1 MTQHRVILMGG
12 LGNQLFQYAF
22 ALELSERTQSVVKLD
37 PNFLSIRRD
46 DLGGLD
52 IEKYALN
59 PMIQIEPTRHTPLIL
74 RKILGFALRI
84 HLQPGN
90 RLHSFY
96 CMVIGFISTVVTSLH
111 FKRLEIVHISRD
123 NGYVEPELLIGNSF
137 FVGYFQS
144 YRYLQSLKSDIS
156 ELTIKSEERS
166 DEIDGFLMSAGNDL
180 ALAVH
185 IRLTDYR
192 NEPNFGVLS
201 EKYYSKAI
209 AHHFE
214 KYKYTRIWLFSD
226 EPEAALEFI
235 PVQYRHLVINVS
247 HLVSS
252 TVGTLELMRMAKGF
266 VIANSSFSW
275 WAAHLS
281 REKAPLVTFP
291 SPWFANMAEPRDLIP
306 PHWQS
311 IDR

>member
-1 MTQHRVILMGG
+1 MGG

-46 DLGGLD
+46 DLGNLD
-52 IEKYALN
+52 LEKYALN
-59 PMIQIEPTRHTPLIL
+59 PKIQIEPTRRTPLIL

-90 RLHSFY
+90 RLHEFY
-96 CMVIGFISTVVTSLH
+96 CMVTRLISTVVTSLH
-111 FKRLEIVHISRD
+111 FKKLEIVHISRD
-123 NGYVEPELLIGNSF
+123 NGYAEPEFFIGDSF

-156 ELTIKSEERS
+156 ELTLTSEARS
-166 DEIDGFLMSAGNDL
+166 GEIDEFLKSAVNDF

-201 EKYYSKAI
+201 EKYYSNAI
-209 AHHFE
+209 AYHFE
-214 KYKYTRIWLFSD
+214 KYEYTRIWLFSD
-226 EPEAALEFI
+226 EPEIAFEFI
-235 PVQYRHLVINVS
+235 PVQYHHLIINVS
-247 HLVSS
+247 QLVSS
-252 TVGTLELMRMAKGF
+252 TVGTLEVMRMAKGF

-281 REKAPLVTFP
+281 REKTSLVTYP

-306 PHWQS
+306 PRWHS

>member
-37 PNFLSIRRD
+37 PNFLSIRKND
-46 DLGGLD
+46 SGDLDL
-52 IEKYALN
+52 EKYELD
-59 PMIQIEPTRHTPLIL
+59 PKIQIEPTRPTPLLL

-84 HLQPGN
+84 HLRPGN
-90 RLHSFY
+90 RLHEFN
-96 CMVIGFISTVVTSLH
+96 CTVTRLISTLVTSIH
-111 FKRLEIVHISRD
+111 FRKLEIVHISKD
-123 NGYVEPELLIGNSF
+123 NGYVEPEFLIGDSF

-156 ELTIKSEERS
+156 ALSIKNDARS
-166 DEIDGFLMSAGNDL
+166 DDVDKFLKSFGNDL
-180 ALAVH
+180 PLAVH

-201 EKYYSKAI
+201 EKYYSKAL
-209 AHHFE
+209 AYHFE
-214 KYKYTRIWLFSD
+214 KFEYSRIWLFSD
-226 EPEAALEFI
+226 EPEIALEFI
-235 PVQYRHLVINVS
+235 PIQYRHLVINVS
-247 HLVSS
+247 QLVSS
-252 TVGTLELMRMAKGF
+252 TVDTLELMRMAKGF
-266 VIANSSFSW
+266 VVANSSFSW

-281 REKAPLVTFP
+281 QEKTPLVTFP
-291 SPWFANMAEPRDLIP
+291 SPWFANMTEPRYLIP